1 MRSTDLQRTVFS
13 VPKMDCPSEEKLIR
27 MALETLPEIALQF
40 DLATRQ
46 VTVIHPG
53 PADAVLNRLTPL
65 GLGAHPIAS
74 DTADGFEG
82 PLAATDDAAETRT
95 LRVVLA
101 INALMFAVELALGL
115 AAESTGL
122 VADSLDMFADAAV
135 YGVAL
140 YAVGRAAA
148 MKRTAARLAGWLQL
162 LLALGA
168 LVEVGRRFLFG
179 SEPVSMLMMGVGLL
193 ALIANVSCLVLVARH
208 RDRGS
213 HMKASYIF
221 SANDVLANL
230 GVIVA
235 GALVA
240 VTGSAYPDL
249 LVGTLIGLLVLNGAR
264 RILALR

>member
-1 MRSTDLQRTVFS
+1 
-13 VPKMDCPSEEKLIR
+13 
-27 MALETLPEIALQF
+27 
-40 DLATRQ
+40 
-46 VTVIHPG
+46 
-53 PADAVLNRLTPL
+53 
-65 GLGAHPIAS
+65 
-74 DTADGFEG
+74 
-82 PLAATDDAAETRT
+82 
-95 LRVVLA
+95 
-101 INALMFAVELALGL
+101 
-115 AAESTGL
+115 
-122 VADSLDMFADAAV
+122 V

-168 LVEVGRRFLFG
+168 LFEVGRRFLFG
-179 SEPVSMLMMGVGLL
+179 SDPTSTLMMAVGLL
-193 ALIANVSCLVLVARH
+193 ALVANVACLVLIGRH

-235 GALVA
+235 GVLVA

>member
-1 MRSTDLQRTVFS
+1 
-13 VPKMDCPSEEKLIR
+13 
-27 MALETLPEIALQF
+27 
-40 DLATRQ
+40 
-46 VTVIHPG
+46 
-53 PADAVLNRLTPL
+53 VLNRLTPL

-74 DTADGFEG
+74 ESAEGFD
-82 PLAATDDAAETRT
+82 PPAPVTDDAAEART
-95 LRVVLA
+95 LRIVLA
-101 INALMFAVELALGL
+101 INALMFGVELALGL

-140 YAVGRAAA
+140 YAVGRAAT
-148 MKRTAARLAGWLQL
+148 MKRMVARLAGWLQL

-179 SEPVSMLMMGVGLL
+179 SEPLSMLMMGVGLL
-193 ALIANVSCLVLVARH
+193 ALVANVTCLVLIGRH